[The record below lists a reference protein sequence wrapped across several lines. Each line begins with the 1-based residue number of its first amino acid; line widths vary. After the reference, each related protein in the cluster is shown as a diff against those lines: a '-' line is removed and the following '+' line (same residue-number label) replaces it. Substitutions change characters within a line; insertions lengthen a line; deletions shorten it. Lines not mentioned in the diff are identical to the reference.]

1 MSSDELRTHGWGDI
15 RMVVLRGDVDVEV
28 AAHLGRTLAKLQR
41 DATVFVDLWDVTSLD
56 PVAIGALAAAKL
68 RADVTR
74 WEFAVIA
81 PRGGLAARE
90 IEEAGLEEA
99 LLVYPTKHDAR
110 AALRR

>member
-1 MSSDELRTHGWGDI
+1 
-15 RMVVLRGDVDVEV
+15 MVVLRGDVDVEL
-28 AAHLGRTLAKLQR
+28 AARLGRTLAKLQR
-41 DATVFVDLWDVTSLD
+41 DSTVFVDLWDVTSMD

-68 RADVTR
+68 RSDVTR

-90 IEEAGLEEA
+90 IEAAGLENA

-110 AALRR
+110 ATLRR